1 LLIHEEVVRDVSLL
15 RPFAAEHSL
24 LVDAQILL
32 EGFVLA
38 FLLTLLLL
46 EMLAAVVFILILK
59 LKVGARAV
67 YNIAEHF

>member
-1 LLIHEEVVRDVSLL
+1 LLIHEEVVRDVALL

-46 EMLAAVVFILILK
+46 EMLLLYSYSF
-59 LKVGARAV
+59 
-67 YNIAEHF
+67 